1 MCVFTRD
8 FAAQL
13 ELLGT
18 TGHYCCLR
26 VSWPFSLLGV
36 FSPQVVAKEGILG
49 DVDAAQVAADGY
61 GSYILTEGG
70 AIVSRIAIPNRES

>member
-1 MCVFTRD
+1 MSRCVCSPGT
-8 FAAQL
+8 AQL

-26 VSWPFSLLGV
+26 VSWPFSLLGDV
-36 FSPQVVAKEGILG
+36 
-49 DVDAAQVAADGY
+49 DVDAAQEAADGY